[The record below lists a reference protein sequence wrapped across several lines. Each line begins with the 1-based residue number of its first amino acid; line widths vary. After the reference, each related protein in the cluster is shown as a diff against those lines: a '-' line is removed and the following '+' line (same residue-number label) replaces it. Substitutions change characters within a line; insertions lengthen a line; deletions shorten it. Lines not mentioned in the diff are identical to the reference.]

1 MAYIWIRESAGS
13 MRYVDAKYLPPCNI
27 CGKQLDECS
36 KHEKEKEN
44 GEDVIATRGADN
56 ESDNN

>member
-1 MAYIWIRESAGS
+1 